1 MEFLKQIGNRIIFLL
16 NQVKEFLL
24 EKFDYL
30 QRINREKD
38 KKFEERKLEFLKRK
52 AEHEQRRAENRKKEQ
67 EERAEFLRK
76 AAEWRKT
83 ASEAKKKQ
91 REAKMQADIENEFF
105 NEEQSELQGTLR
117 KILHFLVNSL
127 DVIVDIFFV
136 LGMEVVLFTNKWS
149 IISKIDEFLSNNFD
163 FHVIK
168 EPFYFIF
175 AMFLFFF
182 ITEKSLVLSVLCK
195 KYKLTSFLLAV
206 ITILCSLISIQIV
219 YYEHDSYIT
228 LVPAV
233 LFSIIPLFFF
243 QVSLG
248 IRDKAIFTK
257 LISGFVGVA
266 LVNIIY
272 VCLPKIIEQSL
283 I

>member
-83 ASEAKKKQ
+83 AGEAKKKQ

-117 KILHFLVNSL
+117 KILHFLG
-127 DVIVDIFFV
+127 DC
-136 LGMEVVLFTNKWS
+136 E
-149 IISKIDEFLSNNFD
+149 
-163 FHVIK
+163 
-168 EPFYFIF
+168 
-175 AMFLFFF
+175 
-182 ITEKSLVLSVLCK
+182 VLSVNSVGCGK
-195 KYKLTSFLLAV
+195 K
-206 ITILCSLISIQIV
+206 I
-219 YYEHDSYIT
+219 
-228 LVPAV
+228 
-233 LFSIIPLFFF
+233 
-243 QVSLG
+243 
-248 IRDKAIFTK
+248 
-257 LISGFVGVA
+257 
-266 LVNIIY
+266 
-272 VCLPKIIEQSL
+272 
-283 I
+283 